1 MKNVSSVSTGTQS
14 TNGTN
19 WMVQRGS
26 GLCHES
32 KTWVI
37 LALSQDCELDL
48 EREGARPR
56 FKDVRTLFFKLGLAM
71 KAKVQH

>member
-1 MKNVSSVSTGTQS
+1 MEQTGWFIAEADCAMNLSYQ
-14 TNGTN
+14 
-19 WMVQRGS
+19 MR
-26 GLCHES
+26 
-32 KTWVI
+32 TWVI

-56 FKDVRTLFFKLGLAM
+56 FKDVLCFFKLGLAM